1 MDWTPAPRRTSAMRR
16 EQNLALV
23 GAVVSGAVIATGLL
37 LVLMARVNPDGA
49 ARMRG
54 VMLDIVTPVWSV
66 VRAPFDGAGRVAGW
80 SGDYLGAVSRNRDLE
95 TQLNAA
101 RAELQRAAADRQALV
116 QLKRL
121 VNVRDRARRV
131 IGTARIVSATS
142 GSVVRSAM
150 IAAGRNDGVVPGLPV
165 ISAQG
170 LIGRTIEAGAISAR
184 VLLLADPASRIPVMI
199 VRTGQAALVV
209 GTNSPALELR
219 DLVGADVPLRA
230 GDRLVTSGDGGVF
243 PPGVP
248 VGTVISAVEPP
259 KVRPAA
265 NPVGAGFV
273 TIEAAFMPLPVE
285 AAIPNFG
292 APVPIEAR
300 RSGGG
305 APAPKPAAPLQ

>member
-1 MDWTPAPRRTSAMRR
+1 MDWTTPPRRSTAMRR

-37 LVLMARVNPDGA
+37 LVVVARVNPDGA

-54 VMLDIVTPVWSV
+54 VMLDLVTPVWSV
-66 VRAPFDGAGRVAGW
+66 VRAPFDGVGRAADWVGE
-80 SGDYLGAVSRNRDLE
+80 YLGAVDRNRRLTAE
-95 TQLNAA
+95 LAAA
-101 RAELQRAAADRQALV
+101 RAELQRAAADRRALAT
-116 QLKRL
+116 LKRL
-121 VNVRDRARRV
+121 DKVADPARTL

-150 IAAGRNDGVVPGLPV
+150 IAAGRSDGVTPGLP
-165 ISAQG
+165 IIGTDG
-170 LIGRTIEAGAISAR
+170 LIGRTIEAGSISAR
-184 VLLLADPASRIPVMI
+184 VLLLTDPASRIPVII

-209 GTNSPALELR
+209 GTNRPALELR
-219 DLVGADVPLRA
+219 DKVGADLPLRA

-248 VGTVISAVEPP
+248 VGTIIGPQEPVQ
-259 KVRPAA
+259 VRPAA
-265 NPVGAGFV
+265 HPVGAAYV
-273 TIEAAFMPLPVE
+273 RVE
-285 AAIPNFG
+285 AAYMAMPREAALPSYD

-305 APAPKPAAPLQ
+305 TPAPAPPAPLP